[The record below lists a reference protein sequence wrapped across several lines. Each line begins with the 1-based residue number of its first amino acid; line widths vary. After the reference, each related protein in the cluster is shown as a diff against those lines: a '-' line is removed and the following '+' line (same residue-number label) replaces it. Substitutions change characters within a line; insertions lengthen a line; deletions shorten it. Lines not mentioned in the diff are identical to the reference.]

1 MSCQTVGLQ
10 HGLTPNYSQRAAVL
24 WRHSSPS
31 LLWDISIP
39 LRMKWNP
46 ISLVEQTNFETLN
59 VILWGEQAWGK
70 NHFIR
75 KQNHITTSSFL
86 TNTLPTLPGTLPSS
100 SPCPRAQHR
109 TVQYIALWIFFKYPI
124 ILVHQTCHYH
134 DSCVQQAVHAV
145 RGERLYT
152 GILHFHY
159 NMEGEGR
166 QTQTWAHPNKQLCW
180 RCWLKAEVKIIF
192 FKWQYNCQAFWCY
205 ASSNSPPVYFLSW

>member
-1 MSCQTVGLQ
+1 M
-10 HGLTPNYSQRAAVL
+10 RE
-24 WRHSSPS
+24 R
-31 LLWDISIP
+31 
-39 LRMKWNP
+39 
-46 ISLVEQTNFETLN
+46 
-59 VILWGEQAWGK
+59 

-100 SPCPRAQHR
+100 SPCPRAQHS

-134 DSCVQQAVHAV
+134 DSCVQQEVHAV

-159 NMEGEGR
+159 NMGR
-166 QTQTWAHPNKQLCW
+166 GRKTQTWAHPNKQLCW
-180 RCWLKAEVKIIF
+180 RCWLKADVKIIF
-192 FKWQYNCQAFWCY
+192 LSGNIIARHSGAVY